1 MTMYDRDNPPLHWKS
16 TMEQEIE
23 CIKTGCNV
31 ALWNGLWAHGD
42 AFRIGPHFLFRLC
55 PEQREAPEVKHF
67 TLHSYTVGFNQHFT
81 DGAYMTLL
89 VLGKDCINHGYEGVP
104 A

>member
-31 ALWNGLWAHGD
+31 ALWNGLYTNGD
-42 AFRIGPHFLFRLC
+42 AFKIGKHFLFRLN
-55 PEQREAPEVKHF
+55 PAQQNKPAVIHF
-67 TLHSYTVGFNQHFT
+67 TLHSYSVGFNQYFT
-81 DGAYMTLL
+81 DGLYETLL
-89 VLGKDCINHGYEGVP
+89 VLDKDCINHGYEGVP